1 MKKVTL
7 LVCFLLV
14 MQVNFLHAQEL
25 RCRVNVIYSEIPDAD
40 KEVFNNLRK
49 TVEEFMNNQI
59 WTDHVYE
66 ENEKIDMKININVQ
80 KQNSNKNFSGS
91 IQVQSSRPAFNST
104 YSSTMFNYFD
114 EKFNFTYE
122 ENQTIEFS
130 ENTYIANLSS
140 VLAFYAYIV
149 IGIDYDSFSLQG
161 GTPYF
166 QKAQNIATAASGAGE
181 GGWNTSEKE
190 NRYWL
195 VENILNST
203 YTGFRSTMYMYHRL
217 GLDIMYDK
225 PVDGRKQVIEALTEL
240 EKVYRV
246 KPSAFLLNVFFLAK
260 KDEIIQMF
268 SEALP
273 DEKQQM
279 VALAKK
285 MNPGNAS
292 DYDKVLAQ

>member
-1 MKKVTL
+1 MKKVAL
-7 LVCFLLV
+7 IVCFLLV
-14 MQVNFLHAQEL
+14 IQVKYLHAQEL

-91 IQVQSSRPAFNST
+91 IQVQSSRPVYNST
-104 YSSTMFNYFD
+104 YTSTMFNYFD

-149 IGIDYDSFSLQG
+149 IGIDYDSFSMLG

-181 GGWNTSEKE
+181 SGWNTSEKE

-195 VENILNST
+195 IENILNST
-203 YTGFRSTMYMYHRL
+203 YAGFRSAMYIYHRL

-292 DYDKVLAQ
+292 EYDKLLAQ